1 MATPLALPGAL
12 FGLAIGILGTDAHV
26 AVLPLALAALAGSW
40 GAVLLLVRRAG
51 PGIACLALG
60 IGLLVGAWRSGAAA
74 LPSGPDS
81 VAALV
86 GRGQFHLAG
95 TVIDDPRPRGTSQQV
110 VLDGVIAQLRG
121 DAHALRGRLLA
132 TLPRSVQLAVGRRV
146 VLTAAI
152 DAPAAFDGFDYPAYL
167 ARQGIGGL
175 VRAREARVLEGPPR
189 AGPAEIAAVA
199 RNWLLGGLNE
209 MIPESEAALG
219 AGILLGV
226 RSSIAPE
233 VADAFATA
241 GLTHVVAISGWNI
254 AIVAAIVGALLRP
267 LEERRGG
274 RWLAPAGAAAT
285 IAGYVVLTGASP
297 SVVRAALMAGAM
309 MVARFGGSRAHAAS
323 ALCLAALVMLI
334 AAPSVLWDV
343 GFQLSALATAGLI
356 LYGAAIEARLTG
368 WPGWLREPIALTMA
382 AQLTTLPVVVGSFGR
397 LSLVAPLAN
406 VAVVPLVPLV
416 MLLCAIAA
424 PLGAITSIL
433 GVGPL
438 SDMLRWAVGGS
449 AWLLLRAMIVA
460 GQAAAAVPFAA
471 VSVPAPGWLALAW
484 YPALGL
490 AWHRSTRR
498 APRAPNDSAELLP
511 LRQTRRRSMLGERVA
526 RGASAALRG
535 LARPVIGL
543 SLGAALLVALTL
555 GTLPDG
561 RLHLVALDVGQGDA
575 ILVTAPSGATM
586 LVDGGPDPDL
596 LLRRLGERLPW
607 WHRRIDVM
615 VLTHPH
621 EDHVA
626 GLVAVLERYEV
637 GLILHGGRRY
647 ENPTYPRFVL
657 EAGNE
662 PGGRLAAA
670 RAGMTLR
677 LDRTTT
683 FTVLYPAAADSAGPL
698 PEGDINNA
706 SVVGVL
712 RHEGFGALLTGDAE
726 MPVEA
731 LLAERRLLTRVD
743 VLKVGHHGSNSSTG
757 PALLGAA
764 RPGVALISAGVGNDY
779 GHPHRVTL
787 DSLRTIPGLRLH
799 RTDLEG
805 SIEVISDGRRYQ
817 VASRAGRDP
826 WRAVVAEAIT
836 AHRTAR
842 SIGAWPCP
850 PSATPSCCLPPST
863 FRPASSRIR
872 AASAGSRRRRRGS
885 SRPPVSRRIR
895 ISSRSP
901 PCCTTSTSSRPVTM
915 ARSTGWWRPAGWP
928 SADSPSSPS
937 RSPPTR
943 SAASSTRRV
952 RPVAG
957 TPSRWRSRTGT
968 WRRPS

>member
-1 MATPLALPGAL
+1 
-12 FGLAIGILGTDAHV
+12 V
-26 AVLPLALAALAGSW
+26 
-40 GAVLLLVRRAG
+40 
-51 PGIACLALG
+51 ALG
-60 IGLLVGAWRSGAAA
+60 IGLVVGAWRGGAAG
-74 LPSGPDS
+74 LPSGLDS
-81 VAALV
+81 VAALI
-86 GRGQFHLAG
+86 GRGEVHLAG

-110 VLDGVIAQLRG
+110 VLDDVAAQVRG
-121 DAHALRGRLLA
+121 DTHALRGRLLA
-132 TLPRSVQLAVGRRV
+132 TLPRAVPLAVGRRV
-146 VLTAAI
+146 VLMANV

-175 VRAREARVLEGPPR
+175 ARAREARVLDGPPR
-189 AGPAEIAAVA
+189 AGPADIAAAA
-199 RNWLLGGLNE
+199 RNWLLGGLNDV
-209 MIPESEAALG
+209 IPEPEAALG

-356 LYGAAIEARLTG
+356 LFGATIEARLAG

-406 VAVVPLVPLV
+406 VVVVPLVPLV

-424 PLGAITSIL
+424 PLGAIASIL
-433 GVGPL
+433 QVGPL
-438 SDMLRWAVGGS
+438 TDMVRWAVGGS

-460 GQAAAAVPFAA
+460 GQAAASVPFAA
-471 VSVPAPGWLALAW
+471 VSVAAPGWLALAW
-484 YPALGL
+484 YPALGY
-490 AWHRSTRR
+490 AWRRSALR
-498 APRAPNDSAELLP
+498 AARAPNDSAELIP
-511 LRQTRRRSMLGERVA
+511 LRATRRRSMLGERLA
-526 RGASAALRG
+526 RVASATLRS
-535 LARPVIGL
+535 LARPAIGL
-543 SLGAALLVALTL
+543 CLGAAMLVVLML

-607 WHRRIDVM
+607 WHRRIDIV

-621 EDHVA
+621 EDHLA
-626 GLVAVLERYEV
+626 GLLAVLERYQV
-637 GLILHGGRRY
+637 RLILDSGRRY

-657 EAGNE
+657 EARNE
-662 PGGRLAAA
+662 PGGRVAAA
-670 RAGMTLR
+670 RAGTTLH

-683 FTVLYPAAADSAGPL
+683 FTILYPGVGDAAGPL
-698 PEGDINNA
+698 PDGDINNA
-706 SVVGVL
+706 SVVGLL
-712 RHEGFGALLTGDAE
+712 RHEGFAALLTGDAE

-731 LLAERRLLTRVD
+731 LLAERGLLTPID
-743 VLKVGHHGSNSSTG
+743 VLKVGHHGSDSSSS
-757 PALLGAA
+757 PALLNATMPGA
-764 RPGVALISAGVGNDY
+764 ALISAGIDNDY
-779 GHPHRVTL
+779 GHPHQVTL
-787 DSLRTIPGLRLH
+787 DSLRGIPGLRLH

-805 SIEVISDGRRYQ
+805 SIEVISDGRRYL
-817 VASRAGRDP
+817 VVSRAGREP
-826 WRAVVAEAIT
+826 WRAVVAGAMT
-836 AHRTAR
+836 AGRTAR
-842 SIGAWPCP
+842 SIGPWPCP
-850 PSATPSCCLPPST
+850 PSPTPSCCLPPST
-863 FRPASSRIR
+863 FRPGSSRIR
-872 AASAGSRRRRRGS
+872 AASAGLRRRRRGC
-885 SRPPVSRRIR
+885 SRPLRSRSTRT
-895 ISSRSP
+895 SSRSP
-901 PCCTTSTSSRPVTM
+901 PCCTTSTSSRHGTT

-937 RSPPTR
+937 RSPPTP
-943 SAASSTRRV
+943 SAVSSTPLARR
-952 RPVAG
+952 VAG
-957 TPSRWRSRTGT
+957 TPSRSRSRIGA
-968 WRRPS
+968 WRRSS